1 MDPFDNALA
10 QLHSA
15 AKIMGLPNWLV
26 EVLSTPQ
33 RQIEVTLPVKMDN
46 GQVQAFRGF
55 RVQYNNWLG
64 PFKGGLRY
72 HPRVDINEVK
82 ALAFW
87 MMIKNG
93 VVNVPFGGGKGGIEV
108 DPKKLSQSE
117 LERLTREFAKALS
130 ANIGPMVDVPAPDVN
145 TNAQIMEWIVEEYLR
160 VTLGLRRSKA
170 PDLRSRAVVTGK
182 PVGKGGSEG
191 REEATGLG
199 GFYVL
204 EETIKRLGLKKPLTV
219 AIQGFGN
226 VGSHIAELLYQDGYK
241 VVALSDSKG
250 AIYDQ
255 SGEGFNVGL
264 VKKCKEEKGFIAGC
278 YCVGSVC
285 DLAQKHKG
293 EITNEAL
300 LESPVD
306 ILIPAAL
313 EAVLTKDNAARIAA
327 KIVLEMANGPT
338 TPEADKILNEKGV
351 VVVPD
356 VLANSGGVTVSY
368 FEWYQNLHQESW
380 SLERVREE
388 LRKKM
393 DHAFNEVWKI
403 SQEKEVSLR
412 TAAFILALDRL
423 KEHTPR
429 NLIP

>member
-33 RQIEVTLPVKMDN
+33 RQIEVSLPVKMDN

-130 ANIGPMVDVPAPDVN
+130 PNIGPIVDVPAPDVN
-145 TNAQIMEWIVEEYLR
+145 TNAQIMEWLADEYGK
-160 VTLGLRRSKA
+160 VAGNFT
-170 PDLRSRAVVTGK
+170 PAVVTGK

-255 SGEGFNVGL
+255 AREGFNVGL

-293 EITNEAL
+293 EITNEVL
-300 LESPVD
+300 LELPVD

-313 EAVLTKDNAARIAA
+313 EVVLTAGNAPRIAA

-356 VLANSGGVTVSY
+356 VLANSGGVTASY

-388 LRKKM
+388 LKEKM
-393 DHAFNEVWKI
+393 THAFDEVWGI
-403 SQEKEVSLR
+403 SQERKVILR
-412 TAAFILALDRL
+412 TAAFILALERL

>member
-33 RQIEVTLPVKMDN
+33 RQIEVSLPVKMDN

-130 ANIGPMVDVPAPDVN
+130 PNIGPIVDVPAPDVN
-145 TNAQIMEWIVEEYLR
+145 TNAQIMEWLADEYGK
-160 VTLGLRRSKA
+160 VAGNFT
-170 PDLRSRAVVTGK
+170 PAVVTGK

-255 SGEGFNVGL
+255 AREGFNVGL

-293 EITNEAL
+293 EITNEVL
-300 LESPVD
+300 LELPVD

-313 EAVLTKDNAARIAA
+313 EAVLTAGNAPRIAA

-356 VLANSGGVTVSY
+356 VLANSGGVTASY

-388 LRKKM
+388 LKEKM
-393 DHAFNEVWKI
+393 THAFDEVWGI
-403 SQEKEVSLR
+403 SQERKVTLR
-412 TAAFILALDRL
+412 TAAFILALERL
-423 KEHTPR
+423 KEHAPR

>member
-33 RQIEVTLPVKMDN
+33 RQIEVSLPVKMDN

-130 ANIGPMVDVPAPDVN
+130 PNIGPIVDVPAPDVN
-145 TNAQIMEWIVEEYLR
+145 TNAQIMEWLADEYGK
-160 VTLGLRRSKA
+160 VVGNFT
-170 PDLRSRAVVTGK
+170 PAVVTGK

-255 SGEGFNVGL
+255 AREGFNVGL

-300 LESPVD
+300 LELPVD

-313 EAVLTKDNAARIAA
+313 EAVLTAGNAPRIAA

-356 VLANSGGVTVSY
+356 VLANSGGVTASY

-388 LRKKM
+388 LKEKM
-393 DHAFNEVWKI
+393 THAFDEVWGI
-403 SQEKEVSLR
+403 SQERKVTLR
-412 TAAFILALDRL
+412 TAAFILALERL

>member
-33 RQIEVTLPVKMDN
+33 RQIEVSLPVKMDN

-130 ANIGPMVDVPAPDVN
+130 PNIGPIVDVPAPDVN
-145 TNAQIMEWIVEEYLR
+145 TNAQIMEWLADEYGK
-160 VTLGLRRSKA
+160 VVGNFT
-170 PDLRSRAVVTGK
+170 PAVVTGK

-255 SGEGFNVGL
+255 AREGFNVGL

-300 LESPVD
+300 LELPVD

-313 EAVLTKDNAARIAA
+313 EAVLTAGNAPRIAA

-351 VVVPD
+351 VVPD
-356 VLANSGGVTVSY
+356 VLANSGGVTASY

-388 LRKKM
+388 LKEKM
-393 DHAFNEVWKI
+393 THAFDEVWGI
-403 SQEKEVSLR
+403 SQERKVTLR
-412 TAAFILALDRL
+412 TAAFILALERL
-423 KEHTPR
+423 KEHAPR

>member
-33 RQIEVTLPVKMDN
+33 RQIEVSLPVKMDN

-130 ANIGPMVDVPAPDVN
+130 PNIGPIVDVPAPDVN
-145 TNAQIMEWIVEEYLR
+145 TNAQIMEWLADEYGK
-160 VTLGLRRSKA
+160 VVGNFT
-170 PDLRSRAVVTGK
+170 PAVVTGK

-255 SGEGFNVGL
+255 AREGFNVGL

-300 LESPVD
+300 LELPVD

-313 EAVLTKDNAARIAA
+313 EAVLTAGNAPRIAA

-356 VLANSGGVTVSY
+356 VLANSGGVTASY

-388 LRKKM
+388 LKEKM
-393 DHAFNEVWKI
+393 THAFDEVWGI
-403 SQEKEVSLR
+403 SQERKVTLR
-412 TAAFILALDRL
+412 TAAFILALERL
-423 KEHTPR
+423 KEHAPR

>member
-33 RQIEVTLPVKMDN
+33 RQIEVSLPVKMDN

-130 ANIGPMVDVPAPDVN
+130 PNIGPIVDVPAPDVN
-145 TNAQIMEWIVEEYLR
+145 TNAQIMEWLADEYGK
-160 VTLGLRRSKA
+160 VAGNFT
-170 PDLRSRAVVTGK
+170 PAVVTGK

-255 SGEGFNVGL
+255 AREGFNVGL

-293 EITNEAL
+293 EVTNEAL
-300 LESPVD
+300 LELPVD

-313 EAVLTKDNAARIAA
+313 EAVLTAGNAPRIAA

-351 VVVPD
+351 VVPD
-356 VLANSGGVTVSY
+356 VLANSGGVTASY

-388 LRKKM
+388 LKEKM
-393 DHAFNEVWKI
+393 THAFDEVWGI
-403 SQEKEVSLR
+403 SQERKVTLR
-412 TAAFILALDRL
+412 TAAFILALERL
-423 KEHTPR
+423 KEHAPR